1 MIVNKTDKSF
11 QTFDDFPAENWLVQ
25 FAEQGID
32 IGMTAEEAETAF
44 YVVEDGS
51 ALAMKIVSSTPYYDF
66 VTDEKG
72 NLVDVTPTAKPH
84 PEPSRE
90 EQLEAQVVDLQS
102 QVDALLGVS
111 E

>member
-1 MIVNKTDKSF
+1 MIVSKSNKSY
-11 QTFDDFPAENWLVQ
+11 QTMNDFPTENWLVQ

-90 EQLEAQVVDLQS
+90 EQLEAQVDALQS

>member
-1 MIVNKTDKSF
+1 MIVSKSNKSY
-11 QTFDDFPAENWLVQ
+11 QTMNDFPVENWLVQ
-25 FAEQGID
+25 FSEQGID

-51 ALAMKIVSSTPYYDF
+51 ALAMKILSSTPYYDF

-72 NLVDVTPTAKPH
+72 NLVDVMPTAKPQ
-84 PEPSRE
+84 PKPIRE
-90 EQLEAQVVDLQS
+90 EQLEAQVSALQS

>member
-1 MIVNKTDKSF
+1 MIVSKSNKSY
-11 QTFDDFPAENWLVQ
+11 QTMNDFPVENWLVQ
-25 FAEQGID
+25 FSEQGID

-51 ALAMKIVSSTPYYDF
+51 ALAMKILSSTPYYDF

-72 NLVDVTPTAKPH
+72 NLVDVTPTAKPQ

-90 EQLEAQVVDLQS
+90 EQLETQVADLQS
-102 QVDALLGVS
+102 QLDALLGVS